1 MIANDIRNYIYC
13 LAGTP
18 LTGDGS
24 MHCMKRLISL
34 SLLACLLLPLAQ
46 SRAIDIALPEMG
58 DSAGALISPRQEEA
72 IGQAFFWRLQQS
84 TELIEDPE
92 VNSYIQSLGYRLAA
106 NSDEPG
112 LNYTFFMVPDPSVNA
127 FAAPGGFIGVNS
139 GLVLTAETEAELAS
153 VMAHEIAHITQ
164 RHILR
169 SFENY
174 KRMTIPRTAALIA
187 AALLGAADPRAG
199 SAAMMAV
206 QAGDIQSQL
215 DYSRAH
221 EAEADNLGMQTLVA
235 SGFDPNAMP
244 SFFEKL
250 QQASRYYGG
259 DSIPEFLRTHPV
271 TTSRIADAR
280 GRAVRY
286 EVKPQLSDHKQ
297 FYLIKEKLRVMM
309 TDDTK
314 DLLQYYKS
322 AMSQDAVDK
331 DAVRYGYALAL
342 LKSGQ
347 HTLAR
352 ETLQPLLDKD
362 KDRLAYQLALA
373 DIEMAV
379 GRVEAALEI
388 YEDNQRLYPDDQALT
403 MMQVKAL
410 LSTGRAFDA
419 DKLLQTQIELRR
431 SSRTVYKLLA
441 QAKGM
446 MGQQSQSH
454 SWLAEY
460 YYQSGLLQAAADQ
473 LKLAAEAA
481 GRDEYQ
487 LAKIAS
493 RLREVEES
501 LAQLEQ

>member
-1 MIANDIRNYIYC
+1 MGYE
-13 LAGTP
+13 
-18 LTGDGS
+18 S
-24 MHCMKRLISL
+24 MHCMKRIITL
-34 SLLACLLLPLAQ
+34 SLLACLALPLTQ
-46 SRAIDIALPEMG
+46 SNALDIALPEMG
-58 DSAGALISPRQEEA
+58 DSAGALISPREEYE

-112 LNYTFFMVPDPSVNA
+112 LDYTFFMLPDPSVNA

-139 GLVLTAETEAELAS
+139 GLLLTAESESELAS

-169 SFENY
+169 SFERH
-174 KRMTIPRTAALIA
+174 KRMTIPRTAAMIA

-221 EAEADNLGMQTLVA
+221 EAEADNLGMQTLVE
-235 SGFDPNAMP
+235 SGFDPDAMP

-259 DSIPEFLRTHPV
+259 DNIPEFLRTHPV

-280 GRAVRY
+280 GRAANY
-286 EVKPQLSDHKQ
+286 QVKPQLSDHKQ

-309 TDDTK
+309 TEDAS
-314 DLLQYYKS
+314 DLLQHYKS
-322 AMSQDAVDK
+322 AMSRDDDTNK
-331 DAVRYGYALAL
+331 EAVRYGYALAL

-352 ETLQPLLDKD
+352 EALQPLLDKD

-403 MMQVKAL
+403 MEQVRAL
-410 LSTGRAFDA
+410 LKNGRAFEA
-419 DKLLQTQIELRR
+419 DKLLQTQIELGEN
-431 SSRTVYKLLA
+431 SRNVYKLLA
-441 QAKGM
+441 QAKGQ
-446 MGQQSQSH
+446 MGQKSQSH

-460 YYQSGLLQAAADQ
+460 YYQSGLLKAAADQ
-473 LKLAAEAA
+473 LQLAAEAA
-481 GRDEYQ
+481 GSDEYQ
-487 LAKIAS
+487 RAKIAS
-493 RLREVEES
+493 RLREVEQAM
-501 LAQLEQ
+501 AQMEQ